1 MPIPFTQ
8 YIRPHGERK
17 RIEIRRPDAIE
28 AMAQELQAKGYTFS
42 CEDTGKRTRGIISF
56 TVESPHEGE
65 GDIVIKL
72 VRNGP
77 AVPVAVDELVKEAY
91 KKVCGPC
98 EATRKRQRYPK
109 YD

>member
-1 MPIPFTQ
+1 MPIPFIQ
-8 YIRPHGERK
+8 YIRPHGK
-17 RIEIRRPDAIE
+17 KQPMEIRRPDAIE
-28 AMAQELQAKGYTFS
+28 VMAQELQAKGYIFG
-42 CEDTGKRTRGIISF
+42 CEDTGRGIISF

-77 AVPVAVDELVKEAY
+77 SVPVAVDELVKEAY